1 MTRTS
6 TSALAL
12 AAVAALV
19 AGCQGTADTPAS
31 APTDATTSAA
41 EATGTPTAA
50 PSPSASPRPVTAV
63 NTATV
68 CRKVDQLIIEG
79 SRRITADSAAAT
91 RQELTPEQ
99 VEAQLRENLA
109 ALADDVR
116 GQAGKAQDPEIRA
129 LLTDAAKRIDTGA
142 GSTNPV
148 KWMSS
153 TFVAIPQRLM
163 KECRA

>member
-12 AAVAALV
+12 AAVAALT

-31 APTDATTSAA
+31 APTGATASAA
-41 EATGTPTAA
+41 EATGTPTVA

-63 NTATV
+63 NTAEV

-79 SRRITADSAAAT
+79 SRRIAADSAAAT
-91 RQELTPEQ
+91 KNELTPEQ
-99 VEAQLRENLA
+99 VEAQLKENLA
-109 ALADDVR
+109 GLADDVR
-116 GQAGKAQDPEIRA
+116 GQAGKARNPEIRA
-129 LLTDAAKRIDTGA
+129 LLTDTAKRIDAGA
-142 GSTNPV
+142 QSTDPV
-148 KWMSS
+148 KWMSA
-153 TFVAIPQRLM
+153 TFVAIPPRLM